1 MHSSSYKWVVLFGS
15 FIVYLFDALEISI
28 LSFALPSLSAELGIE
43 TFQAGLL
50 ATATLLGMGVGGPMM
65 GWLAD
70 VRGRRTALIVC
81 MTIFVVLTSVIYFV
95 PNYSVFLALRFLA
108 GIGLGGVWS
117 ILSAFVHEAWPAE
130 RRGIAVTFVLAAF
143 PFGALVAAQLSSLL
157 MPDWRLLFLVSGLG
171 GLLPLLIIVFLFKES
186 EEWKEGRQR
195 FLQRQHARSVEGEPG
210 AAIGEIFKGSN
221 LRITVVASAVAAL
234 AFVGYYGV
242 TTWLPSYLENE
253 RNLDAQTV
261 GQYMTWLNLGMFV
274 GYLVFGWLADKA
286 GKRFA
291 LCLSLFGAGVLMPV
305 YGFVTDQTVL
315 LWLGPLYAFFMVF
328 AGLFGP
334 YLGSLY
340 PTEMRATGA
349 GFCFNVG
356 RGISAFAPVLLGA
369 LAAVATLS
377 AGLIVSGILFLIG
390 AGLMLLLPKVQIAR
404 SEPSP
409 EHSTAS
415 QKG

>member
-15 FIVYLFDALEISI
+15 FIVYLFDALEISV

-70 VRGRRTALIVC
+70 ARGRKTALIAC
-81 MTIFVVLTSVIYFV
+81 LMIFVVLTSAIYFV
-95 PNYSVFLALRFLA
+95 PTYSLFLALRFLA

-157 MPDWRLLFLVSGLG
+157 LPDWRLLFLVSGLG
-171 GLLPLLIIVFLFKES
+171 GLIPLLIVIFLFTES
-186 EEWKEGRQR
+186 EVWMEGRKQ
-195 FLQRQHARSVEGEPG
+195 FLERRVSGGSVGDSK

-221 LRITVVASAVAAL
+221 LRITIVASTVAAL

-253 RNLDAQTV
+253 RNLNAQTV

-274 GYLVFGWLADKA
+274 GYLVFGWLADKK

-291 LCLSLFGAGVLMPV
+291 LCLSLFGAGILMPI
-305 YGFVTDQTVL
+305 YGLVTDQTVL
-315 LWLGPLYAFFMVF
+315 LWLGPLYAFFMTF

-377 AGLIVSGILFLIG
+377 AGLVVSGILFLLG
-390 AGLMLLLPKVQIAR
+390 AALMLLLPKVPIAQ
-404 SEPSP
+404 SESSP
-409 EHSTAS
+409 NLATATE
-415 QKG
+415 KG

>member
-15 FIVYLFDALEISI
+15 FIVYLFDALEISV

-70 VRGRRTALIVC
+70 ARGRRTALIVC

-95 PNYSVFLALRFLA
+95 PNYSVFLTLRFLA

-130 RRGIAVTFVLAAF
+130 RRGFAVTFVLAAF

-195 FLQRQHARSVEGEPG
+195 FLQRQHSRSAEDEPG

-305 YGFVTDQTVL
+305 YGLVTDQTAL

-377 AGLIVSGILFLIG
+377 AGLVVSGILFLIG

>member
-1 MHSSSYKWVVLFGS
+1 MHSSYKWVVLFGS
-15 FIVYLFDALEISI
+15 FIIYLFDALEISV
-28 LSFALPSLSAELGIE
+28 LSFAIPSLSAELGLQP
-43 TFQAGLL
+43 FQAGLL
-50 ATATLLGMGVGGPMM
+50 ATGTLLGMGVGGPLM

-70 VRGRRTALIVC
+70 SKGRKTALIVC
-81 MTIFVVLTSVIYFV
+81 LTIFVVLTSAIYFV
-95 PNYSVFLALRFLA
+95 PNFSVFLVLRFLA

-157 MPDWRLLFLVSGLG
+157 MPDWRMLFLVAGLG
-171 GLLPLLIIVFLFKES
+171 GLLPLLIILFLFKES
-186 EEWKEGRQR
+186 ETWQAECRESLERR
-195 FLQRQHARSVEGEPG
+195 E
-210 AAIGEIFKGSN
+210 AAGTTSAPSTPIGEIFKGEY
-221 LRITVVASAVAAL
+221 LRITIVASAVASL

-242 TTWLPSYLENE
+242 TTWLPSYLETE
-253 RNLDAQTV
+253 RGLDPQTV

-274 GYLVFGWLADKA
+274 GYLVFGWIADKA

-291 LCLSLFGAGVLMPV
+291 LCLSLLGAGVLMPI
-305 YGFVTDQTVL
+305 YGLVTDQTAL
-315 LWLGPLYAFFMVF
+315 LWLGPLYAFFMTF

-340 PTEMRATGA
+340 ATEARATGA

-356 RGISAFAPVLLGA
+356 RGISAFAPLLFGS
-369 LAAVATLS
+369 LAAVASLS
-377 AGLIVSGILFLIG
+377 AGLVISGCLFIIG
-390 AGLMLLLPKVQIAR
+390 ALLALLLPKVRTHLNQEVHEQIT
-404 SEPSP
+404 EP
-409 EHSTAS
+409 